1 MTILSKHI
9 TAAGALEV
17 SFLSESGV
25 HQETFPAKEVQF
37 YMYAADM
44 IDDAHD
50 HQVKIKGEGWV
61 DYPDF
66 LQAQLADNTFCEQIL
81 STNTLIK

>member
-1 MTILSKHI
+1 MNILSKSI
-9 TAAGALEV
+9 TTTGALSI

-44 IDDAHD
+44 IDDAHE
-50 HQVKIKGEGWV
+50 HQVMVKGEGWV

-66 LQAQLADNTFCEQIL
+66 LRSQLADNAFCEHIL
-81 STNTLIK
+81 STNALIK